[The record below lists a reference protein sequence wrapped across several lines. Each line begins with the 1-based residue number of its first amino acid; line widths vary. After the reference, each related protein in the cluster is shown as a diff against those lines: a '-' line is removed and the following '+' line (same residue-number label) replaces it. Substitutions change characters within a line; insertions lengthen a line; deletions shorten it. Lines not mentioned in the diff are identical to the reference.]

1 MSPSKA
7 EAWIDPLYLDAS
19 ALVKLF
25 VQEAESDSLNE
36 ALLGARGV
44 ILSDLAL
51 TEMASALGR
60 RAREGIL
67 TRLQASRLHREAL
80 KLTTSCRHVELT
92 PPVHRRA
99 EKLLLSAPMPIRA
112 LDALHIATA
121 LEAGATTMV
130 SFDQNLREVAAWQ
143 GLFVAP
149 ANRATP
155 TTTQVPAA
163 LSPIPRS
170 YPQITQLD
178 SHQG

>member
-1 MSPSKA
+1 MSPAKEA
-7 EAWIDPLYLDAS
+7 AWIDPLYLDAS

-60 RAREGIL
+60 RTREGVL
-67 TRLQASRLHREAL
+67 TPLQARDLHRDAL
-80 KLTTSCRHVELT
+80 KLTAVCRHVELT

-99 EKLLLSAPMPIRA
+99 EQLLLSSRMPIRA
-112 LDALHIATA
+112 LDALHLATA
-121 LEAGATTMV
+121 LEAGAATIVT
-130 SFDQNLREVAAWQ
+130 FDHNLRGVASAQ

-149 ANRATP
+149 AS
-155 TTTQVPAA
+155 A
-163 LSPIPRS
+163 L
-170 YPQITQLD
+170 
-178 SHQG
+178 

>member
-1 MSPSKA
+1 VSPS
-7 EAWIDPLYLDAS
+7 EDFVWVDPLYLDAS

-60 RAREGIL
+60 RTREGTL
-67 TRLQASRLHREAL
+67 TPLQANRLHREAL
-80 KLTTSCRHVELT
+80 KLATSCRHVELT

-99 EKLLLSAPMPIRA
+99 EKLLLSTPMPIRA
-112 LDALHIATA
+112 LDALHLATA
-121 LEAGATTMV
+121 LESGAATIVT
-130 SFDQNLREVAAWQ
+130 FDQNLRDVAASQ

-149 ANRATP
+149 A
-155 TTTQVPAA
+155 
-163 LSPIPRS
+163 
-170 YPQITQLD
+170 
-178 SHQG
+178 